1 MTRPPLLSLEEAVA
15 ALKAGRLVIFPT
27 ETVYGLGCD
36 AFNAEAAAAI
46 FLLKKRAPAM
56 PLPLIIASRAQL
68 LQAVY
73 PPGPAASRLMELFW
87 PGPLSL
93 LLPVRPGLPDLLAAS
108 SRRVA
113 VRHSSHPAAQ
123 ALCLALGGP
132 VVATSANLSGSPSA
146 GRISDLDPLIVAGT
160 AGIFA
165 PGPEPA
171 GGAPSTLAEASES
184 RGMVSVRL
192 LRHGALS
199 AEAISAAGF
208 AVQTNKHR
216 KALRR

>member
-1 MTRPPLLSLEEAVA
+1 
-15 ALKAGRLVIFPT
+15 
-27 ETVYGLGCD
+27 
-36 AFNAEAAAAI
+36 
-46 FLLKKRAPAM
+46 M
-56 PLPLIIASRAQL
+56 PLPLIIGSRAQL
-68 LQAVY
+68 PQAAY
-73 PPGPAASRLMELFW
+73 APGPAASRLMEVFW

-93 LLPVRPGLPDLLAAS
+93 LLPARPTLPDLLVAP

-132 VVATSANLSGSPSA
+132 VVATSANLSGNPSA
-146 GRISDLDPLIVAGT
+146 GRIADLDPAIVAGT
-160 AGIFA
+160 AGVFA

-184 RGMVSVRL
+184 RGLVSVRL
-192 LRHGALS
+192 LRHGALNAQS
-199 AEAISAAGF
+199 IAEAGF
-208 AVQTNKHR
+208 AVLESKHK